1 MPEGIPMYGN
11 GQAPIFILKDGTQRT
26 RGRTAQSNNIAAA
39 KAVADAVRST
49 LGPKGMDKMLVDSM
63 GDVVITNDGATILKE
78 MDIEHPAAKM
88 IIEVAKTQEQHCFDG
103 TTSAV
108 ILSGELLKRSED
120 LIEQNVH
127 PTVICEGF
135 RLAAERAIGLMEGH
149 GISTENDDGVLQ
161 EVAKTALTGKS
172 AGAVK
177 SFMADI
183 CVRAVNAVGVIEDD
197 ERLVDLSD
205 IKVEKRQG
213 GSIKDSSL
221 IDGIH
226 LDKERVH
233 AGMPRSVSDAKIAL
247 VNSAIEVKKTEVDAK
262 IQITDPNQLALSPKH
277 KSNIAG
283 TTSAVILSGEL
294 LKRSEDLIEQNVHP
308 TVICEGFRL
317 AAERAIGLME
327 GHGISTENDDG
338 VLQEVA
344 KTALTGKSA
353 GAVKSFMADICVR
366 AVNAVGVIEDD
377 ERLVDLSD
385 IKVEKRQ
392 GGSIKDSSLIDGILL
407 DKERVHAGMPRS
419 VSDAKIALVNSAIE
433 VKKTEVDAKIQITDP
448 NQLALF
454 LEEEENY
461 IRNLVNTIENA
472 GANVLICQKGIDELA
487 QHYLSKKGIFAI
499 RRAKKSDM
507 EALAKATGGTIITN
521 LEDMSGDDLGAAS
534 RVEEKKIG
542 DSDMTFITGCPEAKS
557 VSVLLRGGT
566 EHVVDEIRRAFD
578 DAVGVVS
585 VAWEDGAVLTGG
597 GSVLA
602 AVSRDLRTYAETV
615 GGREQ
620 MAIEAFASALE
631 IIPRTLAENAG
642 LDPVTTLIELRKAH
656 ADGQTHAGINVYEGG
671 VVDMKEANVV
681 EPLRVV
687 EQAIQSATETAIMI
701 LRIDDV
707 ISSKGVPMD
716 EGMGDMGD
724 FHM

>member
-1 MPEGIPMYGN
+1 MYGN
-11 GQAPIFILKDGTQRT
+11 GQAPIFILKEGTQRT
-26 RGRTAQSNNIAAA
+26 RGRSAQSNNIAAA
-39 KAVADAVRST
+39 KAVADSVRST

-88 IIEVAKTQEQHCFDG
+88 IIEVAKTQEQHCYDG
-103 TTSAV
+103 TTSV
-108 ILSGELLKRSED
+108 VVLSGELLKRSED

-135 RLAAERAIGLMEGH
+135 RLAAEKAISLLDGH
-149 GISTENDDGVLQ
+149 GISTNDNDAVLL

-177 SFMADI
+177 AFMADI
-183 CVRAVNAVGVIEDD
+183 CVRAVNAVGVVD
-197 ERLVDLSD
+197 EGERIVDLGD

-213 GSIKDSSL
+213 GSIKDSTL
-221 IDGIH
+221 IDGIL

-233 AGMPRSVSDAKIAL
+233 AGMPRSINDARIAL
-247 VNSAIEVKKTEVDAK
+247 INSAVEVKKTEVDAK
-262 IQITDPNQLALSPKH
+262 IQITDPNQLAS
-277 KSNIAG
+277 
-283 TTSAVILSGEL
+283 
-294 LKRSEDLIEQNVHP
+294 
-308 TVICEGFRL
+308 FL
-317 AAERAIGLME
+317 A
-327 GHGISTENDDG
+327 
-338 VLQEVA
+338 
-344 KTALTGKSA
+344 
-353 GAVKSFMADICVR
+353 
-366 AVNAVGVIEDD
+366 
-377 ERLVDLSD
+377 
-385 IKVEKRQ
+385 
-392 GGSIKDSSLIDGILL
+392 
-407 DKERVHAGMPRS
+407 
-419 VSDAKIALVNSAIE
+419 
-433 VKKTEVDAKIQITDP
+433 
-448 NQLALF
+448 
-454 LEEEENY
+454 EEENY
-461 IRNLVNTIENA
+461 IRGLVDKIIA
-472 GANVLICQKGIDELA
+472 SGANVLICQKGIDELA
-487 QHYLSKKGIFAI
+487 QHYLSKAGVFTI

-507 EALAKATGGTIITN
+507 EALSKATGAQIVTN
-521 LEDMSGDDLGAAS
+521 MDDLSAEDLGHAA
-534 RVEEKKIG
+534 RVEERKIG
-542 DSDMTFITGCPEAKS
+542 ESDMTFVTGCPEAKS

-602 AVSRDLRTYAETV
+602 ALSRDLRTYAETI

-642 LDPVTTLIELRKAH
+642 LDPVTTLIALRKAH
-656 ADGQTHAGINVYEGG
+656 ADGASHAGINVYEGG
-671 VVDMKEANVV
+671 VVDMKDGNVL

-707 ISSKGVPMD
+707 ISSKGVSMAD
-716 EGMGDMGD
+716 GFGGDGD

>member
-1 MPEGIPMYGN
+1 MYGN

-26 RGRTAQSNNIAAA
+26 RGRSAQSNNIAAA

-78 MDIEHPAAKM
+78 MDIDHPAAKM
-88 IIEVAKTQEQHCFDG
+88 IIEVAKTQEQHCYDG

-108 ILSGELLKRSED
+108 VLSGELLKRSED

-135 RLAAERAIGLMEGH
+135 RLAAEKAVELLEGH
-149 GISTENDDGVLQ
+149 GIATDNDDAVLT

-183 CVRAVNAVGVIEDD
+183 CVRSVNAVGVIEDD
-197 ERLVDLSD
+197 ERIVDLGD

-213 GSIKDSSL
+213 GSIKDSTL
-221 IDGIH
+221 IDGIL

-233 AGMPRSVSDAKIAL
+233 AGMPRSISDAKIAL

-262 IQITDPNQLALSPKH
+262 IQITDPS
-277 KSNIAG
+277 
-283 TTSAVILSGEL
+283 
-294 LKRSEDLIEQNVHP
+294 
-308 TVICEGFRL
+308 
-317 AAERAIGLME
+317 
-327 GHGISTENDDG
+327 
-338 VLQEVA
+338 
-344 KTALTGKSA
+344 
-353 GAVKSFMADICVR
+353 
-366 AVNAVGVIEDD
+366 
-377 ERLVDLSD
+377 
-385 IKVEKRQ
+385 
-392 GGSIKDSSLIDGILL
+392 
-407 DKERVHAGMPRS
+407 
-419 VSDAKIALVNSAIE
+419 
-433 VKKTEVDAKIQITDP
+433 
-448 NQLALF
+448 QLALF

-461 IRNLVNTIENA
+461 IRGLVEKIQGA
-472 GANVLICQKGIDELA
+472 GATVLVCQKGIDELA
-487 QHYLSKKGIFAI
+487 QHYMAKAGIFAV

-507 EALAKATGGTIITN
+507 EALSKATSGRIVTN
-521 LEDMSGDDLGAAS
+521 LDDLTSDDLGHAAK
-534 RVEEKKIG
+534 VEERKIG
-542 DSDMTFITGCPEAKS
+542 ESDMTFITGCPEAKS

-602 AVSRDLRTYAETV
+602 ALSRDLRTYAETV

-656 ADGQTHAGINVYEGG
+656 ADGHSHAGINVYEGG

-681 EPLRVV
+681 EPMRVV

-707 ISSKGVPMD
+707 ISSKGVSMGD
-716 EGMGDMGD
+716 EMGGMGDFQM
-724 FHM
+724 

>member
-1 MPEGIPMYGN
+1 MYGN

-26 RGRTAQSNNIAAA
+26 RGRSAQSNNIAAA

-78 MDIEHPAAKM
+78 MDIDHPAAKM
-88 IIEVAKTQEQHCFDG
+88 IIEVAKTQEQHCYDG
-103 TTSAV
+103 TTTAV
-108 ILSGELLKRSED
+108 VLSGELLKRSED
-120 LIEQNVH
+120 LIDQNVH

-135 RLAAERAIGLMEGH
+135 RLAAEKAVGLLESH
-149 GISTENDDGVLQ
+149 GISTENDDSVLM

-183 CVRAVNAVGVIEDD
+183 CVRSVNAVGIIEGD
-197 ERLVDLSD
+197 ERIIDLSD

-213 GSIKDSSL
+213 GSIKDSTL
-221 IDGIH
+221 IDGII

-233 AGMPRSVSDAKIAL
+233 AGMPRSLGDAKIAL

-262 IQITDPNQLALSPKH
+262 IQITDPNQLA
-277 KSNIAG
+277 
-283 TTSAVILSGEL
+283 
-294 LKRSEDLIEQNVHP
+294 Q
-308 TVICEGFRL
+308 
-317 AAERAIGLME
+317 
-327 GHGISTENDDG
+327 
-338 VLQEVA
+338 
-344 KTALTGKSA
+344 
-353 GAVKSFMADICVR
+353 
-366 AVNAVGVIEDD
+366 
-377 ERLVDLSD
+377 
-385 IKVEKRQ
+385 
-392 GGSIKDSSLIDGILL
+392 
-407 DKERVHAGMPRS
+407 
-419 VSDAKIALVNSAIE
+419 
-433 VKKTEVDAKIQITDP
+433 
-448 NQLALF
+448 F

-461 IRNLVNTIENA
+461 IRKLVTLIHES
-472 GANVLICQKGIDELA
+472 GANILVCQKGIDELA
-487 QHYLSKKGIFAI
+487 QHYMAKAGIMAI

-507 EALAKATGGTIITN
+507 EALSKATGGKIVTN
-521 LEDMSGDDLGAAS
+521 LDDLTASDLGHAAK
-534 RVEEKKIG
+534 VEEKKIG
-542 DSDMTFITGCPEAKS
+542 ESNMTFITGCPEAKS

-602 AVSRDLRTYAETV
+602 ALSRDLRTYAETV
-615 GGREQ
+615 GGLEQ

-631 IIPRTLAENAG
+631 IVPRTLAENAG

-656 ADGQTHAGINVYEGG
+656 ADGASHTGINVYEGG
-671 VVDMKEANVV
+671 VIDMKSKNVI
-681 EPLRVV
+681 EPMRVV

-707 ISSKGVPMD
+707 ISSKGVPMGD
-716 EGMGDMGD
+716 DMGGMGGMGDFQM
-724 FHM
+724 

>member
-1 MPEGIPMYGN
+1 MYGN

-78 MDIEHPAAKM
+78 MDIDHPAAKM
-88 IIEVAKTQEQHCFDG
+88 IIEVAKTQEQHCYDG

-135 RLAAERAIGLMEGH
+135 RLAAEKAVELLEAH
-149 GISTENDDGVLQ
+149 GISTENQDSILM

-183 CVRAVNAVGVIEDD
+183 CVRAVNAVGIIEND
-197 ERLVDLSD
+197 ER
-205 IKVEKRQG
+205 I
-213 GSIKDSSL
+213 
-221 IDGIH
+221 
-226 LDKERVH
+226 
-233 AGMPRSVSDAKIAL
+233 
-247 VNSAIEVKKTEVDAK
+247 
-262 IQITDPNQLALSPKH
+262 
-277 KSNIAG
+277 
-283 TTSAVILSGEL
+283 
-294 LKRSEDLIEQNVHP
+294 
-308 TVICEGFRL
+308 
-317 AAERAIGLME
+317 
-327 GHGISTENDDG
+327 
-338 VLQEVA
+338 
-344 KTALTGKSA
+344 
-353 GAVKSFMADICVR
+353 
-366 AVNAVGVIEDD
+366 
-377 ERLVDLSD
+377 VDLSD

-407 DKERVHAGMPRS
+407 DKERVHAGMPRTM
-419 VSDAKIALVNSAIE
+419 ANATIALINSAIE

-448 NQLALF
+448 NQLSLF

-461 IRNLVNTIENA
+461 IRGLVEKIQA
-472 GANVLICQKGIDELA
+472 SGATVLVCQKGIDELA
-487 QHYLSKKGIFAI
+487 QHYMSKAGIFAI

-507 EALAKATGGTIITN
+507 EALSKATAGRIVTN
-521 LEDMSGDDLGAAS
+521 LDDLTADDLGHAAK
-534 RVEEKKIG
+534 VEERKIG
-542 DSDMTFITGCPEAKS
+542 ESNMTFITGCPEAKS

-602 AVSRDLRTYAETV
+602 ALSRDLRTFAETI

-656 ADGQTHAGINVYEGG
+656 ADGQSHAGINVYDGG
-671 VVDMKEANVV
+671 VVDMKAANVL
-681 EPLRVV
+681 EPMRVV

-707 ISSKGVPMD
+707 ISSKGVSMD
-716 EGMGDMGD
+716 GGMGGMGDMGD
-724 FHM
+724 FQM

>member
-1 MPEGIPMYGN
+1 MYGN
-11 GQAPIFILKDGTQRT
+11 GQAPIFILKEGTQRT
-26 RGRTAQSNNIAAA
+26 RGRSAQSNNIAAA

-88 IIEVAKTQEQHCFDG
+88 IIEVAKTQEQHCYDG
-103 TTSAV
+103 TTTAV
-108 ILSGELLKRSED
+108 VLSGELLKRSED

-135 RLAAERAIGLMEGH
+135 RLAAEKAIEGMDSH
-149 GISTENDDGVLQ
+149 GISTRDDNSVLL

-177 SFMADI
+177 SFLAEI
-183 CVRAVNAVGVIEDD
+183 CVKAVNSVGHIEGD
-197 ERLVDLSD
+197 ERIIDLSD

-213 GSIKDSSL
+213 GSIKDSTL
-221 IDGIH
+221 VDGII

-233 AGMPRSVSDAKIAL
+233 AGMPRSTSDAKIAL
-247 VNSAIEVKKTEVDAK
+247 INSAIEVKKTEVDAK
-262 IQITDPNQLALSPKH
+262 IQITDPTMLAS
-277 KSNIAG
+277 
-283 TTSAVILSGEL
+283 
-294 LKRSEDLIEQNVHP
+294 
-308 TVICEGFRL
+308 
-317 AAERAIGLME
+317 
-327 GHGISTENDDG
+327 
-338 VLQEVA
+338 
-344 KTALTGKSA
+344 
-353 GAVKSFMADICVR
+353 
-366 AVNAVGVIEDD
+366 
-377 ERLVDLSD
+377 
-385 IKVEKRQ
+385 
-392 GGSIKDSSLIDGILL
+392 
-407 DKERVHAGMPRS
+407 
-419 VSDAKIALVNSAIE
+419 
-433 VKKTEVDAKIQITDP
+433 
-448 NQLALF
+448 F
-454 LEEEENY
+454 LEEEEGY
-461 IRNLVNTIENA
+461 IRGLVEKIQA
-472 GANVLICQKGIDELA
+472 SGANVVICQKGIDDLA
-487 QHYLSKKGIFAI
+487 QHYMAKGGIIAI

-507 EALAKATGGTIITN
+507 EALSKATGGRVITN
-521 LEDMSGDDLGAAS
+521 IDDLTASDLGEAAK
-534 RVEEKKIG
+534 VEERKIG
-542 DSDMTFITGCPEAKS
+542 ESDMTFITGCPEAKS

-578 DAVGVVS
+578 DAIGVVS

-602 AVSRDLRTYAETV
+602 ALSRDLRAYAESI

-642 LDPVTTLIELRKAH
+642 LDPVTTIIELRKAH
-656 ADGQTHAGINVYEGG
+656 ADGQVHAGINVDEGG
-671 VVDMKEANVV
+671 VMDMKKANVI
-681 EPLRVV
+681 EPQRVV

-707 ISSKGVPMD
+707 ISSKGVS
-716 EGMGDMGD
+716 GGDMMGGMDD

>member
-1 MPEGIPMYGN
+1 MYGN
-11 GQAPIFILKDGTQRT
+11 GQAPIFILKEGTQRT
-26 RGRTAQSNNIAAA
+26 RGRSAQSNNIAAA
-39 KAVADAVRST
+39 KAVADSVRST

-88 IIEVAKTQEQHCFDG
+88 IIEVAKTQEQHCYDG

-108 ILSGELLKRSED
+108 VLSGELLKRSED

-135 RLAAERAIGLMEGH
+135 RLAAEKAISLLDGH
-149 GISTENDDGVLQ
+149 GISTNDNDAVLL
-161 EVAKTALTGKS
+161 EVAKTSLTGKS

-183 CVRAVNAVGVIEDD
+183 CVRAVNAVGVVD
-197 ERLVDLSD
+197 EGERIVDLSD

-213 GSIKDSSL
+213 GSIKDSTL
-221 IDGIH
+221 IDGIL

-233 AGMPRSVSDAKIAL
+233 AGMPRSINDAKIAL
-247 VNSAIEVKKTEVDAK
+247 INSAVEVKKTEVDAK
-262 IQITDPNQLALSPKH
+262 IQITDPNQLAS
-277 KSNIAG
+277 
-283 TTSAVILSGEL
+283 
-294 LKRSEDLIEQNVHP
+294 
-308 TVICEGFRL
+308 FL
-317 AAERAIGLME
+317 A
-327 GHGISTENDDG
+327 
-338 VLQEVA
+338 
-344 KTALTGKSA
+344 
-353 GAVKSFMADICVR
+353 
-366 AVNAVGVIEDD
+366 
-377 ERLVDLSD
+377 
-385 IKVEKRQ
+385 
-392 GGSIKDSSLIDGILL
+392 
-407 DKERVHAGMPRS
+407 
-419 VSDAKIALVNSAIE
+419 
-433 VKKTEVDAKIQITDP
+433 
-448 NQLALF
+448 
-454 LEEEENY
+454 EEENY
-461 IRNLVNTIENA
+461 IRGLVEKITA
-472 GANVLICQKGIDELA
+472 SGANVLICQKGIDELA
-487 QHYLSKKGIFAI
+487 QHYLSKAGVFTI

-507 EALAKATGGTIITN
+507 EALSKATGAQIVTN
-521 LEDMSGDDLGAAS
+521 MDDLSAQDLGHAA
-534 RVEEKKIG
+534 RVEERKIG
-542 DSDMTFITGCPEAKS
+542 ESDMTFITGCPEAKS

-602 AVSRDLRTYAETV
+602 ALSRDLRTYAETI

-642 LDPVTTLIELRKAH
+642 LDPVTTLIALRKAH
-656 ADGQTHAGINVYEGG
+656 ADGASHAGINVYEGG
-671 VVDMKEANVV
+671 VVDMKDGNVL

-707 ISSKGVPMD
+707 ISSKGVSMAD
-716 EGMGDMGD
+716 GFGGDGD

>member
-1 MPEGIPMYGN
+1 MMYGN

-78 MDIEHPAAKM
+78 MDIDHPAAKM
-88 IIEVAKTQEQHCFDG
+88 IIEVAKTQEQHCYDG

-108 ILSGELLKRSED
+108 VLSGELLKRSED

-135 RLAAERAIGLMEGH
+135 RLAAEKAVGLLEGH
-149 GISTENDDGVLQ
+149 GISTENQDSVLM

-183 CVRAVNAVGVIEDD
+183 CVRAVNAVGIIEND

-213 GSIKDSSL
+213 GSIKDSTL
-221 IDGIH
+221 IDGIL

-233 AGMPRSVSDAKIAL
+233 AGMPRSIADAKIAL
-247 VNSAIEVKKTEVDAK
+247 INSAIEVKKTEVDAK
-262 IQITDPNQLALSPKH
+262 IQITDPNQLS
-277 KSNIAG
+277 
-283 TTSAVILSGEL
+283 
-294 LKRSEDLIEQNVHP
+294 
-308 TVICEGFRL
+308 
-317 AAERAIGLME
+317 
-327 GHGISTENDDG
+327 
-338 VLQEVA
+338 
-344 KTALTGKSA
+344 
-353 GAVKSFMADICVR
+353 
-366 AVNAVGVIEDD
+366 
-377 ERLVDLSD
+377 
-385 IKVEKRQ
+385 
-392 GGSIKDSSLIDGILL
+392 
-407 DKERVHAGMPRS
+407 
-419 VSDAKIALVNSAIE
+419 
-433 VKKTEVDAKIQITDP
+433 
-448 NQLALF
+448 LF

-461 IRNLVNTIENA
+461 IRGLVEKIQA
-472 GANVLICQKGIDELA
+472 SGATVLICQKGIDELA
-487 QHYLSKKGIFAI
+487 QHYMSKAGIFAI

-507 EALAKATGGTIITN
+507 EALSKATAGRIVTN
-521 LEDMSGDDLGAAS
+521 LDDLSLEDLGHAAK
-534 RVEEKKIG
+534 VEERKIG
-542 DSDMTFITGCPEAKS
+542 ESDMTFITGCPEAKS

-602 AVSRDLRTYAETV
+602 ALSRDLRTFAETV

-656 ADGQTHAGINVYEGG
+656 ADGQSHAGINVYEGG

-681 EPLRVV
+681 EPMRVV

-716 EGMGDMGD
+716 GGMGDMGGMGD
-724 FHM
+724 FQM

>member
-1 MPEGIPMYGN
+1 MYGN

-103 TTSAV
+103 TTTAV
-108 ILSGELLKRSED
+108 VLSGELLKRSED

-135 RLAAERAIGLMEGH
+135 RLAAEKAVGLLDSH
-149 GISTENDDGVLQ
+149 GIETKNDDSVLM

-183 CVRAVNAVGVIEDD
+183 CVRSVNAVGVVDSGQ
-197 ERLVDLSD
+197 RLVDLSD

-221 IDGIH
+221 IDGII

-233 AGMPRSVSDAKIAL
+233 AGMPRSVKDAKIAL

-262 IQITDPNQLALSPKH
+262 IQITDPNQLS
-277 KSNIAG
+277 
-283 TTSAVILSGEL
+283 
-294 LKRSEDLIEQNVHP
+294 
-308 TVICEGFRL
+308 
-317 AAERAIGLME
+317 M
-327 GHGISTENDDG
+327 
-338 VLQEVA
+338 
-344 KTALTGKSA
+344 
-353 GAVKSFMADICVR
+353 
-366 AVNAVGVIEDD
+366 
-377 ERLVDLSD
+377 
-385 IKVEKRQ
+385 
-392 GGSIKDSSLIDGILL
+392 
-407 DKERVHAGMPRS
+407 
-419 VSDAKIALVNSAIE
+419 
-433 VKKTEVDAKIQITDP
+433 
-448 NQLALF
+448 F

-461 IRNLVNTIENA
+461 IKGLVEKIQNS

-487 QHYLSKKGIFAI
+487 QHYMAKSGIFAI

-507 EALAKATGGTIITN
+507 EALSKATSGSIVTN
-521 LEDMSGDDLGAAS
+521 LDDLTKDDLGHAE

-542 DSDMTFITGCPEAKS
+542 ESEMTFITGCPEAKS

-602 AVSRDLRTYAETV
+602 ALSRDLRTYAETV

-631 IIPRTLAENAG
+631 IVPRTLAENAG

-656 ADGQTHAGINVYEGG
+656 ADGQSHAGINVYEGG

-681 EPLRVV
+681 EPMRVV

-707 ISSKGVPMD
+707 ISSKGVSMGD
-716 EGMGDMGD
+716 EMGDMGD

>member
-1 MPEGIPMYGN
+1 MYGN

-78 MDIEHPAAKM
+78 MDIDHPAAKM
-88 IIEVAKTQEQHCFDG
+88 IIEVAKTQEQHCYDG

-108 ILSGELLKRSED
+108 VLSGELLKRSED

-135 RLAAERAIGLMEGH
+135 RLAAEKAVELLEAH
-149 GISTENDDGVLQ
+149 GISTENQDSVLM

-183 CVRAVNAVGVIEDD
+183 CVRAVNAVGIIEDE
-197 ERLVDLSD
+197 ERIVDLSD

-213 GSIKDSSL
+213 GSIKDSTL
-221 IDGIH
+221 IDGIL

-233 AGMPRSVSDAKIAL
+233 AGMPRSISDAKIAL
-247 VNSAIEVKKTEVDAK
+247 INSAIEVKKTEVDAK
-262 IQITDPNQLALSPKH
+262 IQITDPS
-277 KSNIAG
+277 
-283 TTSAVILSGEL
+283 
-294 LKRSEDLIEQNVHP
+294 
-308 TVICEGFRL
+308 
-317 AAERAIGLME
+317 
-327 GHGISTENDDG
+327 
-338 VLQEVA
+338 
-344 KTALTGKSA
+344 
-353 GAVKSFMADICVR
+353 
-366 AVNAVGVIEDD
+366 
-377 ERLVDLSD
+377 
-385 IKVEKRQ
+385 
-392 GGSIKDSSLIDGILL
+392 
-407 DKERVHAGMPRS
+407 
-419 VSDAKIALVNSAIE
+419 
-433 VKKTEVDAKIQITDP
+433 
-448 NQLALF
+448 QLALF

-461 IRNLVNTIENA
+461 IRGLVEKIQA
-472 GANVLICQKGIDELA
+472 SGATVLICQKGIDELA
-487 QHYLSKKGIFAI
+487 QHYMSKAGIFAI

-507 EALAKATGGTIITN
+507 EALSKATAGRIVTN
-521 LEDMSGDDLGAAS
+521 IDDLSDEDLGHAAK
-534 RVEEKKIG
+534 VEERKIG
-542 DSDMTFITGCPEAKS
+542 ESDMTFITGCPEAKS

-602 AVSRDLRTYAETV
+602 ALSRDLRTYAETV

-656 ADGQTHAGINVYEGG
+656 ADGQSHAGINVYEGG
-671 VVDMKEANVV
+671 VVDMKQANVV
-681 EPLRVV
+681 EPMRVV

-716 EGMGDMGD
+716 GGMGGMGDFQM
-724 FHM
+724 

>member
-1 MPEGIPMYGN
+1 MYGN

-78 MDIEHPAAKM
+78 MDIDHPAAKM
-88 IIEVAKTQEQHCFDG
+88 IIEVAKTQEQHCYDG

-108 ILSGELLKRSED
+108 VLSGELLKRSED

-135 RLAAERAIGLMEGH
+135 RLAAEKAVELLEAH
-149 GISTENDDGVLQ
+149 GISTENQDSVLM

-183 CVRAVNAVGVIEDD
+183 CVRAVNAVGIIEND
-197 ERLVDLSD
+197 ER
-205 IKVEKRQG
+205 I
-213 GSIKDSSL
+213 
-221 IDGIH
+221 
-226 LDKERVH
+226 
-233 AGMPRSVSDAKIAL
+233 
-247 VNSAIEVKKTEVDAK
+247 
-262 IQITDPNQLALSPKH
+262 
-277 KSNIAG
+277 
-283 TTSAVILSGEL
+283 
-294 LKRSEDLIEQNVHP
+294 
-308 TVICEGFRL
+308 
-317 AAERAIGLME
+317 
-327 GHGISTENDDG
+327 
-338 VLQEVA
+338 
-344 KTALTGKSA
+344 
-353 GAVKSFMADICVR
+353 
-366 AVNAVGVIEDD
+366 
-377 ERLVDLSD
+377 VDLSD

-407 DKERVHAGMPRS
+407 DKERVHAGMPRTMA
-419 VSDAKIALVNSAIE
+419 DAKIALINSAIE

-448 NQLALF
+448 NQLSLF

-461 IRNLVNTIENA
+461 IRGLVHKIQA
-472 GANVLICQKGIDELA
+472 SGATVLICQKGIDELA
-487 QHYLSKKGIFAI
+487 QHYMSKAGIFAI

-507 EALAKATGGTIITN
+507 EALSKATAGRIVTN
-521 LEDMSGDDLGAAS
+521 LDDLTPEDLGHAAK
-534 RVEEKKIG
+534 VEERKIG
-542 DSDMTFITGCPEAKS
+542 ESDMTFITGCPEAKS

-602 AVSRDLRTYAETV
+602 ALSRDLRTYAETI

-656 ADGQTHAGINVYEGG
+656 ADGQSHAGINVYEGG

-681 EPLRVV
+681 EPMRVV

-707 ISSKGVPMD
+707 ISSKGVSMD
-716 EGMGDMGD
+716 GGMGDMGGMGD
-724 FHM
+724 FQM

>member
-1 MPEGIPMYGN
+1 MYGN
-11 GQAPIFILKDGTQRT
+11 GQAPIFILKEGTQRT
-26 RGRTAQSNNIAAA
+26 RGRSAQSNNIAAA
-39 KAVADAVRST
+39 KAVADSVRST

-88 IIEVAKTQEQHCFDG
+88 IIEVAKTQEQHCYDG

-108 ILSGELLKRSED
+108 VLSGELLKRSED

-135 RLAAERAIGLMEGH
+135 RLAAEKAISLLESH
-149 GISTENDDGVLQ
+149 GISTEGNDEVLL

-177 SFMADI
+177 AFMADI
-183 CVRAVNAVGVIEDD
+183 CVRAVNAVGVID
-197 ERLVDLSD
+197 E
-205 IKVEKRQG
+205 G
-213 GSIKDSSL
+213 
-221 IDGIH
+221 
-226 LDKERVH
+226 
-233 AGMPRSVSDAKIAL
+233 
-247 VNSAIEVKKTEVDAK
+247 
-262 IQITDPNQLALSPKH
+262 
-277 KSNIAG
+277 
-283 TTSAVILSGEL
+283 
-294 LKRSEDLIEQNVHP
+294 
-308 TVICEGFRL
+308 
-317 AAERAIGLME
+317 
-327 GHGISTENDDG
+327 
-338 VLQEVA
+338 
-344 KTALTGKSA
+344 
-353 GAVKSFMADICVR
+353 
-366 AVNAVGVIEDD
+366 

-419 VSDAKIALVNSAIE
+419 INGAKIALVNSAVE

-448 NQLALF
+448 NQLASF
-454 LEEEENY
+454 LAEEENY
-461 IRNLVNTIENA
+461 IRGLVEKITA
-472 GANVLICQKGIDELA
+472 SGANVLVCQKGIDELA
-487 QHYLSKKGIFAI
+487 QHYLSKAGVFAI

-507 EALAKATGGTIITN
+507 EALSKATGGRIVTN
-521 LEDMSGDDLGAAS
+521 MDDLSEDDLGLAA
-534 RVEEKKIG
+534 RVEERKIG
-542 DSDMTFITGCPEAKS
+542 ESDMTFITGCPEAKS

-602 AVSRDLRTYAETV
+602 ALSRDLRTYAETI

-642 LDPVTTLIELRKAH
+642 LDPVTTIIALRKAH
-656 ADGQTHAGINVYEGG
+656 ADGASHAGINVYEGG
-671 VVDMKEANVV
+671 VVDMHAANVL

-707 ISSKGVPMD
+707 ISSKGVSMAD
-716 EGMGDMGD
+716 GFGGEDD

>member
-1 MPEGIPMYGN
+1 MYGN

-103 TTSAV
+103 TTTAV
-108 ILSGELLKRSED
+108 VLSGELLKRSED

-135 RLAAERAIGLMEGH
+135 RLAAEKAVELLDSH
-149 GISTENDDGVLQ
+149 GIATQNDDSVLM

-183 CVRAVNAVGVIEDD
+183 CVRSVNAVGIIESDQ
-197 ERLVDLSD
+197 RIVDLSD

-213 GSIKDSSL
+213 GSIKDSTL
-221 IDGIH
+221 IDGII

-233 AGMPRSVSDAKIAL
+233 AGMPRSVKGAKIAL

-262 IQITDPNQLALSPKH
+262 IQITDPNQLSK
-277 KSNIAG
+277 
-283 TTSAVILSGEL
+283 
-294 LKRSEDLIEQNVHP
+294 
-308 TVICEGFRL
+308 
-317 AAERAIGLME
+317 
-327 GHGISTENDDG
+327 
-338 VLQEVA
+338 
-344 KTALTGKSA
+344 
-353 GAVKSFMADICVR
+353 
-366 AVNAVGVIEDD
+366 
-377 ERLVDLSD
+377 
-385 IKVEKRQ
+385 
-392 GGSIKDSSLIDGILL
+392 
-407 DKERVHAGMPRS
+407 
-419 VSDAKIALVNSAIE
+419 
-433 VKKTEVDAKIQITDP
+433 
-448 NQLALF
+448 F

-461 IRNLVNTIENA
+461 IKGLVDKIHNS

-487 QHYLSKKGIFAI
+487 QHYMAKAGIFAI

-507 EALAKATGGTIITN
+507 EALSKATSGKIVTN
-521 LEDMSGDDLGAAS
+521 LDDLSAQDLGHAEK
-534 RVEEKKIG
+534 VEEKKIG
-542 DSDMTFITGCPEAKS
+542 ESEMTFITGCPEAKS

-602 AVSRDLRTYAETV
+602 ALSRDLRTFAETV

-656 ADGQTHAGINVYEGG
+656 ADGQSNAGINVYEGG
-671 VVDMKEANVV
+671 VVDMREANVL
-681 EPLRVV
+681 EPIRVV
-687 EQAIQSATETAIMI
+687 EQAIQSATETAVMI

-707 ISSKGVPMD
+707 ISSKGVAMGD
-716 EGMGDMGD
+716 EMGDMGD

>member
-1 MPEGIPMYGN
+1 MYGN

-26 RGRTAQSNNIAAA
+26 RGRSAQSNNIAAA

-78 MDIEHPAAKM
+78 MDIDHPAAKM
-88 IIEVAKTQEQHCFDG
+88 IIEVAKTQEQHCYDG

-108 ILSGELLKRSED
+108 VLSGELLKRSED

-135 RLAAERAIGLMEGH
+135 RLAAEKAVELLENH
-149 GISTENDDGVLQ
+149 GIATHNDDAVLT

-183 CVRAVNAVGVIEDD
+183 CVRSVNAVGVIEGE
-197 ERLVDLSD
+197 ERMVDLSD

-213 GSIKDSSL
+213 GSIKDSTL
-221 IDGIH
+221 IDGIL

-233 AGMPRSVSDAKIAL
+233 AGMPRSVTDAHIAL

-262 IQITDPNQLALSPKH
+262 IQITDPS
-277 KSNIAG
+277 
-283 TTSAVILSGEL
+283 
-294 LKRSEDLIEQNVHP
+294 
-308 TVICEGFRL
+308 
-317 AAERAIGLME
+317 
-327 GHGISTENDDG
+327 
-338 VLQEVA
+338 
-344 KTALTGKSA
+344 
-353 GAVKSFMADICVR
+353 
-366 AVNAVGVIEDD
+366 
-377 ERLVDLSD
+377 
-385 IKVEKRQ
+385 
-392 GGSIKDSSLIDGILL
+392 
-407 DKERVHAGMPRS
+407 
-419 VSDAKIALVNSAIE
+419 
-433 VKKTEVDAKIQITDP
+433 
-448 NQLALF
+448 QLALF
-454 LEEEENY
+454 FEEEENY
-461 IRNLVNTIENA
+461 IRGLVEKIQAA
-472 GANVLICQKGIDELA
+472 GATVLVCQKGIDELA
-487 QHYLSKKGIFAI
+487 QHYMAKAGIFAV

-507 EALAKATGGTIITN
+507 EALSKATSGRIVTN
-521 LEDMSGDDLGAAS
+521 LDDLSADDLGHAAK
-534 RVEEKKIG
+534 VEERKIG
-542 DSDMTFITGCPEAKS
+542 ESDMTFITGCPEAKS

-602 AVSRDLRTYAETV
+602 ALSRDLRTYAETV

-656 ADGQTHAGINVYEGG
+656 ADGHSHAGINVYEGG
-671 VVDMKEANVV
+671 VVDMKAANVV
-681 EPLRVV
+681 EPMRVV

-707 ISSKGVPMD
+707 ISSKGVSMGD
-716 EGMGDMGD
+716 DMGGMGGMGDFQM
-724 FHM
+724 

>member
-1 MPEGIPMYGN
+1 MYGN

-103 TTSAV
+103 TTTAV
-108 ILSGELLKRSED
+108 VLSGELLKRSED

-135 RLAAERAIGLMEGH
+135 RLVAEKAVDLLESH
-149 GISTENDDGVLQ
+149 GIATKNDDSVLM

-183 CVRAVNAVGVIEDD
+183 CVRSVNAVGLIEGDQ
-197 ERLVDLSD
+197 RIVDLSD

-213 GSIKDSSL
+213 GSIKDSTL
-221 IDGIH
+221 IDGII

-233 AGMPRSVSDAKIAL
+233 AGMPRSVKGAKIAL

-262 IQITDPNQLALSPKH
+262 IQITDPNQLSK
-277 KSNIAG
+277 
-283 TTSAVILSGEL
+283 
-294 LKRSEDLIEQNVHP
+294 
-308 TVICEGFRL
+308 
-317 AAERAIGLME
+317 
-327 GHGISTENDDG
+327 
-338 VLQEVA
+338 
-344 KTALTGKSA
+344 
-353 GAVKSFMADICVR
+353 
-366 AVNAVGVIEDD
+366 
-377 ERLVDLSD
+377 
-385 IKVEKRQ
+385 
-392 GGSIKDSSLIDGILL
+392 
-407 DKERVHAGMPRS
+407 
-419 VSDAKIALVNSAIE
+419 
-433 VKKTEVDAKIQITDP
+433 
-448 NQLALF
+448 F

-461 IRNLVNTIENA
+461 IKGLVEKIKNS

-487 QHYLSKKGIFAI
+487 QHYMAKKGIFAI

-507 EALAKATGGTIITN
+507 EALSKATSGKIVTN
-521 LEDMSGDDLGAAS
+521 LDDLTGEDLGNAEK
-534 RVEEKKIG
+534 VEEKKIG
-542 DSDMTFITGCPEAKS
+542 ESEMTFITGCPEAKS

-602 AVSRDLRTYAETV
+602 ALSRDLRTFAETV

-656 ADGQTHAGINVYEGG
+656 ADGQSNAGINVYEGG
-671 VVDMKEANVV
+671 VVDMRSANVL
-681 EPLRVV
+681 EPIRVV
-687 EQAIQSATETAIMI
+687 EQAIQSATETAVMI

-707 ISSKGVPMD
+707 ISSKGVSMGD
-716 EGMGDMGD
+716 EMGDMGD

>member
-1 MPEGIPMYGN
+1 MYGN
-11 GQAPIFILKDGTQRT
+11 GQAPIFILKEGTQRT
-26 RGRTAQSNNIAAA
+26 RGRSAQSNNIAAA
-39 KAVADAVRST
+39 KAVADSVRST

-88 IIEVAKTQEQHCFDG
+88 IIEVAKTQEQHCYDG

-108 ILSGELLKRSED
+108 VLSGELLKRSED

-135 RLAAERAIGLMEGH
+135 RLAAEKAISLLDSH
-149 GISTENDDGVLQ
+149 GIPTNDNDAVLL

-177 SFMADI
+177 AFMADI
-183 CVRAVNAVGVIEDD
+183 CVRAVNAVGVVD
-197 ERLVDLSD
+197 EGERIVDLGD

-213 GSIKDSSL
+213 GSIKDSTL
-221 IDGIH
+221 IDGIL

-233 AGMPRSVSDAKIAL
+233 AGMPRSINDARIAL
-247 VNSAIEVKKTEVDAK
+247 INSAVEVKKTEVDAK
-262 IQITDPNQLALSPKH
+262 IQITDPNQLAS
-277 KSNIAG
+277 
-283 TTSAVILSGEL
+283 
-294 LKRSEDLIEQNVHP
+294 
-308 TVICEGFRL
+308 FL
-317 AAERAIGLME
+317 A
-327 GHGISTENDDG
+327 
-338 VLQEVA
+338 
-344 KTALTGKSA
+344 
-353 GAVKSFMADICVR
+353 
-366 AVNAVGVIEDD
+366 
-377 ERLVDLSD
+377 
-385 IKVEKRQ
+385 
-392 GGSIKDSSLIDGILL
+392 
-407 DKERVHAGMPRS
+407 
-419 VSDAKIALVNSAIE
+419 
-433 VKKTEVDAKIQITDP
+433 
-448 NQLALF
+448 
-454 LEEEENY
+454 EEENY
-461 IRNLVNTIENA
+461 IRGLVDKIKA
-472 GANVLICQKGIDELA
+472 SGANVLICQKGIDELA
-487 QHYLSKKGIFAI
+487 QHYLSKAGVFTI

-507 EALAKATGGTIITN
+507 EALSKATGAQIVTN
-521 LEDMSGDDLGAAS
+521 MDDLSAEDLGHAA
-534 RVEEKKIG
+534 RVEERKIG
-542 DSDMTFITGCPEAKS
+542 ESDMTFITGCPEAKS

-602 AVSRDLRTYAETV
+602 ALSRDLRTYAETI

-642 LDPVTTLIELRKAH
+642 LDPVTTLIALRKAH
-656 ADGQTHAGINVYEGG
+656 ADGESHAGINVYEGG
-671 VVDMKEANVV
+671 VVDMKDGNVL

-707 ISSKGVPMD
+707 ISSKGVSMAD
-716 EGMGDMGD
+716 GFGGDGD

>member
-1 MPEGIPMYGN
+1 MYGN

-103 TTSAV
+103 TTTAV
-108 ILSGELLKRSED
+108 VLSGELLKRSED

-135 RLAAERAIGLMEGH
+135 RLAAEKAVDLLESH
-149 GISTENDDGVLQ
+149 GIATMNDDSVLM

-183 CVRAVNAVGVIEDD
+183 CVRSVNAVGLIEGDQ
-197 ERLVDLSD
+197 RIVDLSD

-213 GSIKDSSL
+213 GSIKDSTL
-221 IDGIH
+221 IDGII

-233 AGMPRSVSDAKIAL
+233 AGMPRSMKGAKIAL

-262 IQITDPNQLALSPKH
+262 IQITDPKQLSK
-277 KSNIAG
+277 
-283 TTSAVILSGEL
+283 
-294 LKRSEDLIEQNVHP
+294 
-308 TVICEGFRL
+308 
-317 AAERAIGLME
+317 
-327 GHGISTENDDG
+327 
-338 VLQEVA
+338 
-344 KTALTGKSA
+344 
-353 GAVKSFMADICVR
+353 
-366 AVNAVGVIEDD
+366 
-377 ERLVDLSD
+377 
-385 IKVEKRQ
+385 
-392 GGSIKDSSLIDGILL
+392 
-407 DKERVHAGMPRS
+407 
-419 VSDAKIALVNSAIE
+419 
-433 VKKTEVDAKIQITDP
+433 
-448 NQLALF
+448 F

-461 IRNLVNTIENA
+461 IKGLVEKIKNS

-487 QHYLSKKGIFAI
+487 QHYMAKEGIFAI

-507 EALAKATGGTIITN
+507 EALSKATSGKIVTN
-521 LEDMSGDDLGAAS
+521 LDDLTAADLGNAQK
-534 RVEEKKIG
+534 VEEKKIG
-542 DSDMTFITGCPEAKS
+542 ESEMTFITGCPEAKS

-602 AVSRDLRTYAETV
+602 ALSRDLRTFAETV

-656 ADGQTHAGINVYEGG
+656 ADGQSNAGINVYEGG
-671 VVDMKEANVV
+671 VVDMRGANVL
-681 EPLRVV
+681 EPIRVV
-687 EQAIQSATETAIMI
+687 EQAIQSATETAVMI

-707 ISSKGVPMD
+707 ISSKGVSMGD
-716 EGMGDMGD
+716 EMGDMGD

>member
-1 MPEGIPMYGN
+1 MYGN
-11 GQAPIFILKDGTQRT
+11 GQAPIFILKEGVQRT
-26 RGRTAQSNNIAAA
+26 RGRSAQSNNIAAA

-88 IIEVAKTQEQHCFDG
+88 IIEVAKTQEQHCYDG

-108 ILSGELLKRSED
+108 VLSGELLKRSED

-135 RLAAERAIGLMEGH
+135 RLAAEKAVGCLESH
-149 GISTENDDGVLQ
+149 GISTENDDKVLM
-161 EVAKTALTGKS
+161 EVAKTSLTGKS

-177 SFMADI
+177 SFLADI
-183 CVRAVNAVGVIEDD
+183 CVRAVNSVGTIEDG
-197 ERLVDLSD
+197 ERMVDLSD

-213 GSIKDSSL
+213 GSIKDSTL
-221 IDGIH
+221 VDGII

-233 AGMPRSVSDAKIAL
+233 AGMPRSISGAKIAL
-247 VNSAIEVKKTEVDAK
+247 INSAIEVKKTEVDAK
-262 IQITDPNQLALSPKH
+262 IQITDPSMLAS
-277 KSNIAG
+277 
-283 TTSAVILSGEL
+283 
-294 LKRSEDLIEQNVHP
+294 
-308 TVICEGFRL
+308 
-317 AAERAIGLME
+317 
-327 GHGISTENDDG
+327 
-338 VLQEVA
+338 
-344 KTALTGKSA
+344 
-353 GAVKSFMADICVR
+353 
-366 AVNAVGVIEDD
+366 
-377 ERLVDLSD
+377 
-385 IKVEKRQ
+385 
-392 GGSIKDSSLIDGILL
+392 
-407 DKERVHAGMPRS
+407 
-419 VSDAKIALVNSAIE
+419 
-433 VKKTEVDAKIQITDP
+433 
-448 NQLALF
+448 F

-461 IRNLVNTIENA
+461 IRGLVDKINA
-472 GANVLICQKGIDELA
+472 SGANVVVCQKGIDDLA
-487 QHYLSKKGIFAI
+487 QHYMSKVGIFAI

-507 EALAKATGGTIITN
+507 EALSKATGGRVVTN
-521 LEDMSGDDLGAAS
+521 IDDLTSEDLGAAAK
-534 RVEEKKIG
+534 VEERKIG
-542 DSDMTFITGCPEAKS
+542 ETDMTFLTGCPEAKS

-602 AVSRDLRTYAETV
+602 ALSRDLRAYAESI

-642 LDPVTTLIELRKAH
+642 LDPVTTIIELRKSH
-656 ADGQTHAGINVYEGG
+656 ADGNAFSGINVEEGG
-671 VVDMKEANVV
+671 VMDMRAANVL
-681 EPLRVV
+681 EPQRVV

-707 ISSKGVPMD
+707 ISSKSVSG
-716 EGMGDMGD
+716 GDMMGGMDD

>member
-1 MPEGIPMYGN
+1 MYGN

-103 TTSAV
+103 TTTAV
-108 ILSGELLKRSED
+108 VLSGELLKRSED

-135 RLAAERAIGLMEGH
+135 RLAAEKAVELLESH
-149 GISTENDDGVLQ
+149 GIATKNDDSVLM

-183 CVRAVNAVGVIEDD
+183 CVRSVNAVGIIDGD
-197 ERLVDLSD
+197 QRIVDLSD

-213 GSIKDSSL
+213 GSIKDSTL
-221 IDGIH
+221 IDGII

-233 AGMPRSVSDAKIAL
+233 AGMPRSVKGAKIAL

-262 IQITDPNQLALSPKH
+262 IQITDPNQLSK
-277 KSNIAG
+277 
-283 TTSAVILSGEL
+283 
-294 LKRSEDLIEQNVHP
+294 
-308 TVICEGFRL
+308 
-317 AAERAIGLME
+317 
-327 GHGISTENDDG
+327 
-338 VLQEVA
+338 
-344 KTALTGKSA
+344 
-353 GAVKSFMADICVR
+353 
-366 AVNAVGVIEDD
+366 
-377 ERLVDLSD
+377 
-385 IKVEKRQ
+385 
-392 GGSIKDSSLIDGILL
+392 
-407 DKERVHAGMPRS
+407 
-419 VSDAKIALVNSAIE
+419 
-433 VKKTEVDAKIQITDP
+433 
-448 NQLALF
+448 F

-461 IRNLVNTIENA
+461 IKGLVEKIKNS

-487 QHYLSKKGIFAI
+487 QHYMAKEGIFAI

-507 EALAKATGGTIITN
+507 EALSKATSGKIVTN
-521 LEDMSGDDLGAAS
+521 LDDLTGDDLGNAEK
-534 RVEEKKIG
+534 VEEKKIG
-542 DSDMTFITGCPEAKS
+542 ESEMTFITGCPEAKS

-602 AVSRDLRTYAETV
+602 ALSRDLRTFAETV

-656 ADGQTHAGINVYEGG
+656 ADGQSNAGINVYEGG
-671 VVDMKEANVV
+671 VVDMRDANVL
-681 EPLRVV
+681 EPIRVV
-687 EQAIQSATETAIMI
+687 EQAIQSATETAVMI

-707 ISSKGVPMD
+707 ISSKGVSMGD
-716 EGMGDMGD
+716 EMGDMGD